1 MNLLLFLVQ
10 FISTVP
16 ITAVL
21 VFVLLKLVARF
32 RRSGEAGLGLGRA
45 VLVTGCD
52 SGFGHRLAG
61 ALDRGGFV
69 VFAGCLSPDGDGAQ
83 SLVRDGSGNLKV
95 LQLDVT
101 KEEEVQQARKTVQ
114 ENLPEEGLW
123 AVVNNAG
130 ISDWAEIE
138 WSSLEDFRH
147 MADVNLFGSIRTTIA
162 FLPLVRAAKGRVV
175 FVSSIFAFFHCL
187 NMGAYSVSKRGLEAF
202 ADCLRV
208 EMASFGVKEPAG
220 WWKFECRVYLASGP
234 DFGRAGSNPS
244 VSIIQPGNFAGAT
257 NILKT
262 KTASDIWAKLDDDR
276 KVVFNRRYVELA
288 NDYFK
293 STCKTGF
300 KTAEPV
306 VTAMLHALTSTRPK
320 SRYLLVS
327 ALDKVF
333 FKLYPLLPTVF
344 ADSVFSFSSMYKTRK
359 QMLFNQ

>member
-208 EMASFGVKEPAG
+208 EMASFGVK
-220 WWKFECRVYLASGP
+220 
-234 DFGRAGSNPS
+234 

>member
-1 MNLLLFLVQ
+1 MTQL
-10 FISTVP
+10 P
-16 ITAVL
+16 M
-21 VFVLLKLVARF
+21 LKCLEY
-32 RRSGEAGLGLGRA
+32 GEAGLGRA

-101 KEEEVQQARKTVQ
+101 KEEEVSF
-114 ENLPEEGLW
+114 LLSGLW
-123 AVVNNAG
+123 AIVNNAG

-138 WSSLEDFRH
+138 WSSVEDFRH
-147 MADVNLFGSIRTTIA
+147 MADVNLFGSIQTTIA

-208 EMASFGVKEPAG
+208 EMASFGVKV
-220 WWKFECRVYLASGP
+220 R
-234 DFGRAGSNPS
+234 
-244 VSIIQPGNFAGAT
+244 IIQPGNFAGAT

-276 KVVFNRRYVELA
+276 KVVFNRQYVELA

-306 VTAMLHALTSTRPK
+306 VTAMLHALTSPRPK

-333 FKLYPLLPTVF
+333 FKLYPLLPTIF
-344 ADSVFSFSSMYKTRK
+344 ADSVFSFTAKASIDILAISESIWV
-359 QMLFNQ
+359 LV